1 MSEPQFGVVF
11 PQYEIGTDV
20 GVIRSFFETAE
31 GFGFRHVLAYDH
43 VLGAGRTTRPE
54 WTGLYDSTDAFHE
67 PMVLFGFMAAVAP
80 TLAPVT
86 AILVLPQRQTAL
98 VAKQAAQVDL
108 FSGGRM
114 RLGVGVGWN
123 ELEFDGLGSAAF
135 HRRGGHM
142 EDQIDTL
149 RALWTNDVVTRQTAT
164 EKLVDTGINPLP
176 VQRPIPI
183 WIGGLSTAALQ
194 RAGRMADGWLPMQDF
209 SADQVSRVGVMREAA
224 AAAGRDPMSLG
235 IDSVMSM
242 WRVPRERWAAEVESW
257 RGIGA
262 THISA
267 STLRLGLSGAE
278 HIKQLELFARDLIG

>member
-1 MSEPQFGVVF
+1 MSETQFGVVF

-20 GVIRSFFETAE
+20 GVIRAFFVTAE
-31 GFGFRHVLAYDH
+31 GLGFRHVLAYDH

-54 WTGLYDSTDAFHE
+54 WSGLYDSNDDFHE

-123 ELEFDGLGSAAF
+123 ELEFDGLGTDF
-135 HRRGGHM
+135 HRRGRHM

-149 RALWTNDVVTRQTAT
+149 RALWTNDVVTRETAT
-164 EKLVDTGINPLP
+164 ERFVDTGIKPLP
-176 VQRPIPI
+176 IQRPIPI
-183 WIGGLSTAALQ
+183 WIGGLSTPALQ

-209 SADQVSRVGVMREAA
+209 SDAQVERVDVMREAA
-224 AAAGRDPMSLG
+224 AAAGRDPDSIG

-242 WRVPRERWAAEVESW
+242 WRVPRERWVAEVESW

-267 STLRLGLSGAE
+267 STLRLGLTGAE